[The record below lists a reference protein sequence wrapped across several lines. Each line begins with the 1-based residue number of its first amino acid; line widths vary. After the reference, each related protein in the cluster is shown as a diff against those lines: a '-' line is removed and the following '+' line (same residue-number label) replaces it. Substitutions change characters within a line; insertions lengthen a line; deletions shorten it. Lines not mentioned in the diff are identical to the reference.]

1 MGYLTGLVK
10 YIIKTPLTAVGFVSM
25 YIFGGG
31 ILSVLD
37 GLSHL
42 ATEQNVFEA
51 IVVYFFSKYLL
62 PTSIE
67 DVLIQAVVGSLVAGF
82 LWFWNTGL

>member
-10 YIIKTPLTAVGFVSM
+10 YIVKTPLTVVGFVSM

-42 ATEQNVFEA
+42 ATEQSVFGA
-51 IVVYFFSKYLL
+51 ILVYFVSKYLP

-67 DVLIQAVVGSLVAGF
+67 GVLLQAAVGSLVAGF
-82 LWFWNTGL
+82 LWLWNTAL

>member
-1 MGYLTGLVK
+1 MGYLIGLVK
-10 YIIKTPLTAVGFVSM
+10 YIVKTPLTVVGFVSM

-42 ATEQNVFEA
+42 ATEQNVFET
-51 IVVYFFSKYLL
+51 ILVYFFSKYLP

-67 DVLIQAVVGSLVAGF
+67 DVVIQAAVGSLVAGF
-82 LWFWNTGL
+82 LWFWNTAM

>member
-10 YIIKTPLTAVGFVSM
+10 YIVKTPLTVVGFVSM

-42 ATEQNVFEA
+42 ATDQNVFEA
-51 IVVYFFSKYLL
+51 VLVYFFSKYLP

-67 DVLIQAVVGSLVAGF
+67 DVLIQAAIGSLVAGF
-82 LWFWNTGL
+82 LWFWNTAL